1 MLKSKN
7 AITAGYHLTLKH
19 PGLWLF
25 AFLTLI
31 GGILNISLILLN
43 IFKNILIFNLWFQYR
58 GLFVVP
64 RISAMALGIGI
75 SLLIVFF
82 IASFAKSVL
91 IQVTSLEY
99 YEKKDIWYGSFK
111 KALNALSVNFRISVS
126 FYVFSLLALIALY
139 ESIIFIVKSIPYSVF
154 GYWFWL
160 SLIILIATLIV
171 CVFGIISIYA
181 SNFATIFKLKY
192 FKSIFAAWDL
202 FLIKP
207 LESLWFL
214 IKILIIGAAL
224 FLATLLV
231 YSLGLFV
238 FIKIAIFMG
247 NSLLA
252 GSGLIS
258 LSLIV
263 IIYLLLILFY
273 SLTYSSWTYFFLGN
287 VGGIKIT
294 EKSAEFEMSRNTAI
308 QGTLNNV

>member
-7 AITAGYHLTLKH
+7 AITAGYRLTLKH

-25 AFLTLI
+25 AFLALI
-31 GGILNISLILLN
+31 GGIINISLILLN

-64 RISAMALGIGI
+64 RISAMALGLGI

-82 IASFAKSVL
+82 ISSFARAVL
-91 IQVTSLEY
+91 IQVTSSEY

-111 KALNALSVNFRISVS
+111 KALNALSTNLCISVS

-139 ESIIFIVKSIPYSVF
+139 EFIIFIVKAIPYSVF

-160 SLIILIATLIV
+160 SLTILIAALII
-171 CVFGIISIYA
+171 CIFGIISIYA
-181 SNFATIFKLKY
+181 SNFSTIFKLKY

-202 FLIKP
+202 FILKP

-214 IKILIIGAAL
+214 IKILMIAAAL
-224 FLATLLV
+224 FLAVLLL
-231 YSLGLFV
+231 YSLGLFI
-238 FIKIAIFMG
+238 FIKIAILMG
-247 NSLLA
+247 NSSLN

-273 SLTYSSWTYFFLGN
+273 SLAYSAWTYFFLEN
-287 VGGIKIT
+287 VGGVKIV
-294 EKSAEFEMSRNTAI
+294 EKSAKFEMSRNTAI